1 MCVGLLDACALV
13 LHKVVH
19 DVEEFVLAVQ
29 QGIDDGLHSLD
40 EQSPILD
47 DVLHLSE
54 QEALYAVYV
63 KECGCKISESLH
75 DSCLL
80 CHRYRGVEYLLF
92 VWREV
97 VRPIITHRF
106 WCYHFL
112 LLCQRILLFAWLA
125 VPSVALFVL
134 SHNFFFC

>member
-1 MCVGLLDACALV
+1 MN
-13 LHKVVH
+13 
-19 DVEEFVLAVQ
+19 
-29 QGIDDGLHSLD
+29 
-40 EQSPILD
+40 
-47 DVLHLSE
+47 
-54 QEALYAVYV
+54 V

-134 SHNFFFC
+134 SHNFLFC

>member
-1 MCVGLLDACALV
+1 MN
-13 LHKVVH
+13 
-19 DVEEFVLAVQ
+19 
-29 QGIDDGLHSLD
+29 
-40 EQSPILD
+40 
-47 DVLHLSE
+47 
-54 QEALYAVYV
+54 V

-80 CHRYRGVEYLLF
+80 CHRYWGVEYLLF

-134 SHNFFFC
+134 SHNFLLC